1 MERQGGFDV
10 VQVNEAVNFAIG
22 ITGDVGDGAVASWH
36 FRSTGEW
43 A

>member
-22 ITGDVGDGAVASWH
+22 ITGDVGDVPWRVGIS
-36 FRSTGEW
+36 FNR
-43 A
+43 